1 MARKYI
7 NYRPIFG
14 GVIILLLMSFNCS
27 KNRVWFSTKD
37 YHINLYVDFQSK
49 TFGFYQKS
57 PFVTGDK
64 ISKGTF
70 NKTGDS
76 LFLLSELDLF
86 NLSINVS
93 EISSLKPNTI
103 VFKEDS
109 SWQELLVNNPQLYF
123 SEKRNLYLIINEKD
137 TLRLRNDT
145 ILYGSKIENIQLIS
159 LVLYDYMDIVRDYPY
174 MFQDTS
180 TVTKEEVERIFG
192 KITPS
197 IVFRSNKF
205 DNYNDYSS
213 LILEFKYNY
222 DYYHYQTLNERVYF
236 IGNEIIFDSD
246 LFDTPKILY
255 ETSYDSI
262 VKHTNI
268 ENFFNTN

>member
-1 MARKYI
+1 
-7 NYRPIFG
+7 
-14 GVIILLLMSFNCS
+14 
-27 KNRVWFSTKD
+27 
-37 YHINLYVDFQSK
+37 
-49 TFGFYQKS
+49 
-57 PFVTGDK
+57 
-64 ISKGTF
+64 
-70 NKTGDS
+70 
-76 LFLLSELDLF
+76 
-86 NLSINVS
+86 
-93 EISSLKPNTI
+93 
-103 VFKEDS
+103 
-109 SWQELLVNNPQLYF
+109 
-123 SEKRNLYLIINEKD
+123 
-137 TLRLRNDT
+137 
-145 ILYGSKIENIQLIS
+145 
-159 LVLYDYMDIVRDYPY
+159 MDIVRDYPY